1 MKWKIIENSVTE
13 RFLRYISYDTQSK
26 EEGEQVPSTTKQL
39 ELGKLLTTELK
50 EMGVANVRMDEHG
63 YIYGEIP
70 ANTEEKITSL
80 GFIAHMD
87 TSPAL
92 SGKDVKPQFVENY
105 DGGDICL
112 NKEKDIWLLTSDFP
126 EMKNYKGKNT
136 DHYRRHY
143 IVRSRW

>member
-1 MKWKIIENSVTE
+1 MKIIENSVTE

-50 EMGVANVRMDEHG
+50 NGCCQCAHG
-63 YIYGEIP
+63 RAWIYLWRDPG
-70 ANTEEKITSL
+70 KYRGKDYFL

-112 NKEKDIWLLTSDFP
+112 NKEKDIWQLLTP
-126 EMKNYKGKNT
+126 
-136 DHYRRHY
+136 
-143 IVRSRW
+143 ISRK